1 MRRFKIVTK
10 ILAKLNISDSIQL
23 ENFIINEID
32 YAQQA
37 IDDSNHNK
45 KALALGLVKSL
56 KDVDRAIADAT
67 KDAEESYGEISI
79 EDIKSNA
86 AMSAFRVEYWKNIRE
101 KESNLENLLKKK
113 TEIQEEHDDRIKNI
127 DEQIEKFNKRII
139 KLSEVEI
146 DQ

>member
-67 KDAEESYGEISI
+67 KDAEESYGEISV

-86 AMSAFRVEYWKNIRE
+86 AMTAFRVEYWKNIRE

-113 TEIQEEHDDRIKNI
+113 TEIKEEYDDRIKNI

-139 KLSEVEI
+139 KLGEVEI
-146 DQ
+146 D

>member
-67 KDAEESYGEISI
+67 KDAEESYGEISV

-86 AMSAFRVEYWKNIRE
+86 AMTAFRVEYWKNIRE

-113 TEIQEEHDDRIKNI
+113 VKIQEEYDDSIKNI

-139 KLSEVEI
+139 KLGEVEI
-146 DQ
+146 D

>member
-113 TEIQEEHDDRIKNI
+113 IEIQEEYDDSIKNI

-139 KLSEVEI
+139 KLGEVEI
-146 DQ
+146 D

>member
-67 KDAEESYGEISI
+67 KDAEESYGEISV

-86 AMSAFRVEYWKNIRE
+86 AMTAFRVEYWKNIRE
-101 KESNLENLLKKK
+101 KESHLENLLKKK
-113 TEIQEEHDDRIKNI
+113 AKIQEEYDDSIKNI

-139 KLSEVEI
+139 KLGEVEI
-146 DQ
+146 D

>member
-67 KDAEESYGEISI
+67 KDAEESYGEISV

-86 AMSAFRVEYWKNIRE
+86 AMTAFRVEYWKNIRE
-101 KESNLENLLKKK
+101 KESNLENLLKK
-113 TEIQEEHDDRIKNI
+113 
-127 DEQIEKFNKRII
+127 
-139 KLSEVEI
+139 
-146 DQ
+146 

>member
-67 KDAEESYGEISI
+67 KDAEESYGEISV

-86 AMSAFRVEYWKNIRE
+86 AMTAFRVEYWKNIRE

-113 TEIQEEHDDRIKNI
+113 TEIQEEYDDRIKNI

-139 KLSEVEI
+139 KLGEVEI
-146 DQ
+146 D